1 MALRPSARAFTPSC
15 LSAWLLNRIRHQTTV
30 MKKQWKWAI
39 GIAAFCILTPIIST
53 ITSLGIRSH
62 AINSGAAIV
71 AEFLGDLRSHDY
83 TKAHALMAPSEQ
95 AAVSVTA
102 LQKAQEQIEKKH
114 GRWLSAATGDEYH
127 PNSALN
133 QITYFYDA
141 RVEKDEDMWLMVQV
155 VRTNGGWRVSEYHY
169 DYSPA

>member
-1 MALRPSARAFTPSC
+1 M
-15 LSAWLLNRIRHQTTV
+15 I

-39 GIAAFCILTPIIST
+39 GIMAFCILAPIIST
-53 ITSLGIRSH
+53 ITSLELRSH
-62 AINSGAAIV
+62 AINSGATSV
-71 AEFLGDLRSHDY
+71 AEFLGDLRNHDY
-83 TKAHALMAPSEQ
+83 IKAHALMAPSEQ
-95 AAVSVTA
+95 AAVSETA

-127 PNSALN
+127 PNNALN

-141 RVEKDEDMWLMVQV
+141 RVEKDEDMYLMVQV
-155 VRTNGGWRVSEYHY
+155 VQTNGGWRVSEYHY